1 MLVTSLLLTTQPG
14 RARSVADLVGQLHGM
29 QLLSVEGDQRVLA
42 TWHIP
47 DGQNA
52 EPEGLSEVLR
62 AMSGEILEVALL
74 DEEETDSEA

>member
-14 RARSVADLVGQLHGM
+14 RARSVADIVGQLRGM
-29 QLLSVEGDQRVLA
+29 DRLSVQGDARVLA

-47 DGQNA
+47 EGQNA

-74 DEEETDSEA
+74 EEEETGS

>member
-1 MLVTSLLLTTQPG
+1 MEQP
-14 RARSVADLVGQLHGM
+14 SVQ
-29 QLLSVEGDQRVLA
+29 GDHSVLA

-62 AMSGEILEVALL
+62 AMSEEILEVALL
-74 DEEETDSEA
+74 DEQETGS

>member
-1 MLVTSLLLTTQPG
+1 MVVTSLVLTTQPG
-14 RARSVADLVGQLHGM
+14 RARSVADLVGGLRGM
-29 QLLSVEGDQRVLA
+29 ERLSVEGEDSVLV

-62 AMSGEILEVALL
+62 AMSEEILAVALL
-74 DEEETDSEA
+74 DARETG

>member
-1 MLVTSLLLTTQPG
+1 MLVTSLMLTTQPG

-29 QLLSVEGDQRVLA
+29 ERLSVEGDHSVLV

-62 AMSGEILEVALL
+62 AMSEEILQVSLMN
-74 DEEETDSEA
+74 EEETEL

>member
-14 RARSVADLVGQLHGM
+14 RARSVADLVGQIRGM
-29 QLLSVEGDQRVLA
+29 EGLSVDGDRRVLA
-42 TWHIP
+42 SWRIP

-62 AMSGEILEVALL
+62 AMSEEILDVEMLN
-74 DEEETDSEA
+74 EEETGA

>member
-14 RARSVADLVGQLHGM
+14 RARSVADLVGQIRGM
-29 QLLSVEGDQRVLA
+29 ERLSVEGDRRVLA

-62 AMSGEILEVALL
+62 AMSEEILDVALL
-74 DEEETDSEA
+74 DEEETGG